1 MPIKLPSGLP
11 VVFVFIHLPFWTSQM
26 FPSAL
31 PGSRVFSLCLDLP
44 SAIRRD
50 PQSSSPFHAL
60 PSWQGLYTVCH
71 YQIKRNSIVPLWK
84 ISREQLDDESQ
95 IPVWSQAMLTLPTI
109 SQLHPITFYSVA
121 HCSPSCP
128 EQEPFLSEESLF
140 LTSYF
145 LSDVCREPYLEC
157 GPMEHAHL
165 LSLDIQI
172 SD

>member
-1 MPIKLPSGLP
+1 
-11 VVFVFIHLPFWTSQM
+11 
-26 FPSAL
+26 
-31 PGSRVFSLCLDLP
+31 
-44 SAIRRD
+44 
-50 PQSSSPFHAL
+50 
-60 PSWQGLYTVCH
+60 
-71 YQIKRNSIVPLWK
+71 
-84 ISREQLDDESQ
+84 
-95 IPVWSQAMLTLPTI
+95 MLTLPTI

-157 GPMEHAHL
+157 GRMEHAHL